1 MAFCMQKN
9 TASMILIRLK
19 FLTVFYYIPDLN
31 PALFGVT
38 RVCAFFMACMVYLLL
53 HMLTGVHC
61 YTETQETQRGD
72 ITLDIIKLL
81 PVYMKRMLKVSCC
94 CSVIYCV
101 ARCSDARLK
110 DRMPLNVVFGGWSF
124 GR

>member
-1 MAFCMQKN
+1 
-9 TASMILIRLK
+9 MILMRLK
-19 FLTVFYYIPDLN
+19 FLTIFYHIPDLN
-31 PALFGVT
+31 PALF
-38 RVCAFFMACMVYLLL
+38 RVRRVSAIFMACMVYLLL

-94 CSVIYCV
+94 CMCDML
-101 ARCSDARLK
+101 C
-110 DRMPLNVVFGGWSF
+110 
-124 GR
+124 

>member
-1 MAFCMQKN
+1 
-9 TASMILIRLK
+9 MILMKLK
-19 FLTVFYYIPDLN
+19 FLTIFYHIPDLN
-31 PALFGVT
+31 PALFGGT
-38 RVCAFFMACMVYLLL
+38 RVCAFFMAFIMYLLL

-94 CSVIYCV
+94 CMCDILC
-101 ARCSDARLK
+101 
-110 DRMPLNVVFGGWSF
+110 
-124 GR
+124 

>member
-1 MAFCMQKN
+1 M
-9 TASMILIRLK
+9 RL
-19 FLTVFYYIPDLN
+19 
-31 PALFGVT
+31 
-38 RVCAFFMACMVYLLL
+38 FMACMVYLLL

-61 YTETQETQRGD
+61 YTETQETLRGD

-101 ARCSDARLK
+101 ESCGDARLFVAFSQASF
-110 DRMPLNVVFGGWSF
+110 DGVVSDLNARENLSITEDH
-124 GR
+124 